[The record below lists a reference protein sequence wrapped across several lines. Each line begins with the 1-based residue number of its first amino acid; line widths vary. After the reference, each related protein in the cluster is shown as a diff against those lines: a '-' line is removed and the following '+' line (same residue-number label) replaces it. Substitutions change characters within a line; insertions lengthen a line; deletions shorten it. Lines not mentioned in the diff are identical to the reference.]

1 MHGYLFILEPPPSL
15 KSCLRHCLLTG
26 PSWLKNLYFA
36 YLIVLRAITK
46 AEPFWKDFTFYTG
59 DPIEEREIKENIME
73 IVQAAK

>member
-1 MHGYLFILEPPPSL
+1 MCVLCLSVFHVSL
-15 KSCLRHCLLTG
+15 VLHSLIAG

-59 DPIEEREIKENIME
+59 DPIEEREIKEDIME